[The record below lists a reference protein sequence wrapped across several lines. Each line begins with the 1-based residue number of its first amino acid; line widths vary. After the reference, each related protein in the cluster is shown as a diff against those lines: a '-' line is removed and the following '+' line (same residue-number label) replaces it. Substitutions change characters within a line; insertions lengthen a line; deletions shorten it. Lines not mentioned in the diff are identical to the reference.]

1 MKKTKIIILML
12 MAMLFA
18 GVALCHAA
26 SPQERTVVVTGGG
39 ADRDI
44 AMKHAI
50 ADAVGMVTGLNIT
63 TEEVVEF
70 ESEQRF
76 GNAPDE
82 QATDRHNGRFSVA
95 VRGRVSSFT
104 VLEEK
109 REGGMY
115 KVKLSVTV
123 PVGDESGGKKTIA
136 IAGITLGHGRLEK
149 AFAEKLRQDLNR
161 RLLES
166 REFCLLDRRSDTARF
181 VKDELDLSA
190 SHRAPASDAANLGRL
205 HAAKYLIVLS
215 VHTFEVERWRG
226 ERDPLTRKRQRF
238 EDVRTHVSWEI
249 LGAASGII
257 CASGAVEGTVEGIPI
272 TSSRDTSA
280 VVRLA
285 RTISGKVHKQIVYQA
300 NNLK

>member
-18 GVALCHAA
+18 GSLSYAA
-26 SPQERTVVVTGGG
+26 APQERTVVVTGGG

-76 GNAPDE
+76 GNSPGE
-82 QATDRHNGRFSVA
+82 QAIDRHNGRFTVT

-109 REGGMY
+109 REGGLY

-123 PVGDESGGKKTIA
+123 PVGDESEGKKTIA
-136 IAGITLGHGRLEK
+136 IAGIKLGHGRLEK
-149 AFAEKLRQDLNR
+149 AFSEKLHQDLNR

-205 HAAKYLIVLS
+205 HAAKYLIVLN

-226 ERDPLTRKRQRF
+226 ERDSLTRKRQRF

-249 LGAASGII
+249 LSSASGII
-257 CASGAVEGTVEGIPI
+257 YASGAVEGAVEGFPI
-272 TSSRDTSA
+272 ISSRDTSA

-285 RTISGKVHKQIVYQA
+285 RTISGKVHKQIVHQA
-300 NNLK
+300 KNLK